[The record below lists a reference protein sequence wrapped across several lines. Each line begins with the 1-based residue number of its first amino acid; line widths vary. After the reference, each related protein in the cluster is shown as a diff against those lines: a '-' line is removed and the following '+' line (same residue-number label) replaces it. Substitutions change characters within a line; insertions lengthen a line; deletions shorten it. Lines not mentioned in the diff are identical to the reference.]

1 MVTTFIIKIFI
12 PYFFNNFLRSNLSI
26 AFICKKFKKDKKKYI
41 RFVKD
46 RPFNDRRYSVNINKI
61 KKIGWKPKDSL
72 KFDLDEIIRWYKN
85 NINLFKI

>member
-1 MVTTFIIKIFI
+1 MVTTFIIKI
-12 PYFFNNFLRSNLSI
+12 LRLQKLSVKNL
-26 AFICKKFKKDKKKYI
+26 KKDKKYI